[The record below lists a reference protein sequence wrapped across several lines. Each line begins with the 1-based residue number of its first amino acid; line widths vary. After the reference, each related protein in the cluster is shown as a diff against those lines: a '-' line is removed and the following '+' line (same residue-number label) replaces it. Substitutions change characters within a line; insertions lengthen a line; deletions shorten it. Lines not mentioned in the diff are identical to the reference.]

1 MGEFRVLFKK
11 FSNDLLLMYKVTPHM
26 EISILD
32 YRECDPDKCTARKLI
47 DKKFAERIVNDRDL
61 GKDGIYLNPLSEKA
75 ISPEDRKKAEAGGIR
90 AIDCTWTEAEEK
102 IPEYEN
108 GRALPYLVAVNPI
121 NYGKPFQL
129 TTVEAIAAALYILGE
144 EDQAKE
150 ILSIFNWG
158 EQFLEMNRN
167 PLDDYRD
174 AENSEEI
181 VEIQKSYMDR

>member
-1 MGEFRVLFKK
+1 M
-11 FSNDLLLMYKVTPHM
+11 D
-26 EISILD
+26 ISILD

-47 DKKFAERIVNDRDL
+47 DKKFAKRIVNDREL
-61 GKDGIYLNPLSEKA
+61 GKAGVYLNPLAEKA
-75 ISPEDRKKAEAGGIR
+75 ISPEDKLKAKSGGIK

-129 TTVEAIAAALYILGE
+129 TTVEALSAALYILGE

-158 EQFLEMNRN
+158 EQFIEMNRN
-167 PLDDYRD
+167 PLNDYQE
-174 AENSEEI
+174 AESSSEV
-181 VEIQKSYMDR
+181 VEIQKEYMKQG